1 MRMVSVLSK
10 PGKTVK
16 SSFHICPT
24 PPALLSP
31 PPALLSPDVQGAT
44 DHHPTWGGVPSH
56 LSFPSSPS
64 PIKTVILESDLTDYF
79 LPLRESSITKGGGG
93 GGGGQGVTDKTLALR
108 SEFSYAS
115 NAGISLSEAGRGTGG
130 QGRYFLGR

>member
-10 PGKTVK
+10 LGKKVK

-24 PPALLSP
+24 

-56 LSFPSSPS
+56 LSFPPSPS
-64 PIKTVILESDLTDYF
+64 PIKTVVLESDLTDYF

-93 GGGGQGVTDKTLALR
+93 GGRGVTGKTLALR

-115 NAGISLSEAGRGTGG
+115 NAGISLSEAGIGSGG

>member
-1 MRMVSVLSK
+1 MNENGVSLKQTWEESEK
-10 PGKTVK
+10 LLPHLPHAPSPAFPRCPG
-16 SSFHICPT
+16 
-24 PPALLSP
+24 A
-31 PPALLSPDVQGAT
+31 A

-93 GGGGQGVTDKTLALR
+93 GWAGSDGQD
-108 SEFSYAS
+108 FSP
-115 NAGISLSEAGRGTGG
+115 
-130 QGRYFLGR
+130 QK